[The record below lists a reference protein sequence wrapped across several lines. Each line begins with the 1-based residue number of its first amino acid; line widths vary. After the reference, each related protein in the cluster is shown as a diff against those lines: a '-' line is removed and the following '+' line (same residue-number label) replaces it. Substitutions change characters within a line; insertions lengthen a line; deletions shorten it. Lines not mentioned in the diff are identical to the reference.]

1 MTAPAPLIVFAP
13 FVSQTMRIEPAWI
26 DFNGHLNMAY
36 YLVLFD
42 RAIDEAMA
50 LAGLGPDYV
59 ERRACSYFT
68 AETHT
73 LYLREL
79 RLGEPVRATVQLIDH
94 DEKRIHVYLELRHAA
109 EGWVAASCE
118 QLFLHVDMTDRKVRP
133 FPDDVLA
140 GLAAM
145 KSAHRRLPK
154 PRSLGRAVRLKG
166 KAAASAPEDA
176 DAGASRTDSTRH

>member
-1 MTAPAPLIVFAP
+1 MTAPAPMIVFAP
-13 FVSQTMRIEPAWI
+13 FVSSTMRIEPAWI

-42 RAIDEAMA
+42 RGVDEAMA

-59 ERRACSYFT
+59 ELRACSYFT

-73 LYLREL
+73 LYRREL
-79 RLGEPVRATVQLIDH
+79 TLDQPVRATVQLIGH
-94 DEKRIHVYLELRHAA
+94 DDKRIHLYLELRHAT

-118 QLFLHVDMTDRKVRP
+118 QLFVHVDMTDRKVRP

-140 GLAAM
+140 SLGVMRA
-145 KSAHRRLPK
+145 AHRALPE
-154 PRSLGRAVRLKG
+154 PAALGRAVGLKG
-166 KAAASAPEDA
+166 KPNREL
-176 DAGASRTDSTRH
+176 AGSREEPARS